1 MGAVEAARAQTLRD
15 KSVSAT
21 PSNSEGDRRP
31 KSETDA
37 PTLATFLVSVR
48 ERRGVSRDDA
58 VRETR
63 IPNHYVQMMES
74 NDYSLISDQLYVLP
88 FLRRYATFLALDPEE
103 TVMRFVR
110 EVQRADNV
118 PPARSIEPIEIDRP
132 RAGSRSRGWNRPA
145 IVVAVILGLLAAWLA
160 ESRYRRAAADTPV
173 AKAAA
178 DQNASTR

>member
-1 MGAVEAARAQTLRD
+1 MGAVEAARAGTLRD
-15 KSVSAT
+15 KSASET
-21 PSNSEGDRRP
+21 PLNTEPHPRP
-31 KSETDA
+31 KPETDA
-37 PTLATFLVSVR
+37 PTLGTFLVGAR
-48 ERRGVSRDDA
+48 ERRGLSRDDA

-118 PPARSIEPIEIDRP
+118 PPVRSIEPIEMDRP

-145 IVVAVILGLLAAWLA
+145 IVVAVIAGLLAAWLA
-160 ESRYRRAAADTPV
+160 ESRYRHAAADAPV
-173 AKAAA
+173 AKAAT